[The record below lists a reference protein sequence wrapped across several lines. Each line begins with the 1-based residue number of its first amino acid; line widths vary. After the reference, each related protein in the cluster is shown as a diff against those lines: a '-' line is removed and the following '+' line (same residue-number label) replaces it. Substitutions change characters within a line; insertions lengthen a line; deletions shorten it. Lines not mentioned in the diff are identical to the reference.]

1 MEFINTVIGTPL
13 GYLMWVCYWICKNY
27 GLAII
32 LFTVLTKVILFPIN
46 IWVQKNSIKMVKL
59 QPEVNQIMARHVGNK
74 DKAAEEQMALYKREH
89 YRPMVGMIPM
99 LIQIP
104 IILGLISVVYNPL
117 QHLLHMDPQ
126 IISAFVAEAT
136 QLTGMELGS
145 TAQLKVIELIQNPE
159 TLGAFAALQVPGADV
174 AGAVEKVL
182 VQIFHS
188 GKQDAGQQQEQA
200 QLRAGV
206 SQQID
211 GDGVIEQSGYRRHQ
225 REQDQ
230 KSRQAPAQHLGDGQ
244 AVAEGMVLRG
254 QVGHRY
260 RQTDGS
266 DGHDHGIDR
275 HDELIKPHDL
285 RPNQPG
291 EQDTVKKPQQLGS
304 KAGAGQHQGSVEHG
318 CAVEFQGAPPFT
330 LQAYSQGLS
339 GMPV

>member
-13 GYLMWVCYWICKNY
+13 GYLMWGCYWVCKNY

-159 TLGAFAALQVPGADV
+159 TLGAFAAIQVPGADV
-174 AGAVEKVL
+174 AGAIAQIQQMDLLFFGVDFAHFPSFTHPDLYWMFPILSGLSAYLLCVFQNKENVLQKEQGFLGRWGMAIFLTAFSTYFAFIVPAGVGFYWILGNVIAIFTLYLLNWMYDPKKYIDYEALEESKKALAESKVL
-182 VQIFHS
+182 E
-188 GKQDAGQQQEQA
+188 KKLKPTKEQKA
-200 QLRAGV
+200 QSKVDYKRFL
-206 SQQID
+206 
-211 GDGVIEQSGYRRHQ
+211 
-225 REQDQ
+225 
-230 KSRQAPAQHLGDGQ
+230 
-244 AVAEGMVLRG
+244 
-254 QVGHRY
+254 
-260 RQTDGS
+260 
-266 DGHDHGIDR
+266 
-275 HDELIKPHDL
+275 DESNRK
-285 RPNQPG
+285 
-291 EQDTVKKPQQLGS
+291 
-304 KAGAGQHQGSVEHG
+304 
-318 CAVEFQGAPPFT
+318 
-330 LQAYSQGLS
+330 
-339 GMPV
+339 